1 MWTNCALNN
10 RKEDYVGKV
19 GARADGC
26 FERLWAATGYEAGA
40 RIRRRA
46 TAGIAAPKYEPAA
59 EPLEKKAPQR
69 NATSGKSLRNGAQ
82 ARPRGRPAPPS
93 PPLPFSCQ
101 GVDAARWARPRAPW
115 RGWLY
120 VNMQIGLML
129 GALEQGRAAAVAAAA
144 PARGQFT
151 RALSSPASPVSGLA
165 DPG

>member
-1 MWTNCALNN
+1 MWTNCALYN

-59 EPLEKKAPQR
+59 EPLEKKAPPR

-82 ARPRGRPAPPS
+82 ARLYGCLPSPAPSRVEGACAARPALAP
-93 PPLPFSCQ
+93 
-101 GVDAARWARPRAPW
+101 RP
-115 RGWLY
+115 GWLW
-120 VNMQIGLML
+120 VKVKVGL
-129 GALEQGRAAAVAAAA
+129 AHASSEAVEQGRAAVVSAVA
-144 PARGQFT
+144 PRT
-151 RALSSPASPVSGLA
+151 RPL
-165 DPG
+165 

>member
-1 MWTNCALNN
+1 VWTNCALYN

-59 EPLEKKAPQR
+59 EPLEKKAPPR

-82 ARPRGRPAPPS
+82 ARLYGCLHSPHLRVSRGLVLR
-93 PPLPFSCQ
+93 
-101 GVDAARWARPRAPW
+101 DRPW
-115 RGWLY
+115 R
-120 VNMQIGLML
+120 L
-129 GALEQGRAAAVAAAA
+129 GQAGC
-144 PARGQFT
+144 G
-151 RALSSPASPVSGLA
+151 
-165 DPG
+165 